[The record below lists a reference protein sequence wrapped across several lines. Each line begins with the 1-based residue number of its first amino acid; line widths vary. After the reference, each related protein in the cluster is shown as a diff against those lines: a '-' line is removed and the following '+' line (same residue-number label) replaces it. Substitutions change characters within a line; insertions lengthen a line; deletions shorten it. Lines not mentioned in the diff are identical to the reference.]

1 MPDEK
6 QLSLDQMRPG
16 QSGLILGIDGGHG
29 MIMRLSTLGI
39 IRGKK
44 ITKISSQLMR
54 GPVMIEVDRSRVA
67 LGHGMAKRILVQL
80 INRP

>member
-6 QLSLDQMRPG
+6 RVSLEQMRPG
-16 QSGLILGIDGGHG
+16 QSGIILGIDGGHG
-29 MIMRLSTLGI
+29 MVMRLNTLGI
-39 IRGKK
+39 IPGKK

-54 GPVMIEVDRSRVA
+54 GPVMIEVDRARVA
-67 LGHGMAKRILVQL
+67 LGFGMAKRILLQL

>member
-6 QLSLDQMRPG
+6 QVSLDRMRSG
-16 QSGLILGIDGGHG
+16 QSGLVLGIDGGHG
-29 MIMRLSTLGI
+29 MVMRLSTLGI
-39 IRGKK
+39 IPGKK

-54 GPVMIEVDRSRVA
+54 GPVMIEVDRTRVA
-67 LGHGMAKRILVQL
+67 LGYGMAKRILVQL

>member
-6 QLSLDQMRPG
+6 QVPLDQMRAG
-16 QSGLILGIDGGHG
+16 QSGLIMGIDGGHG
-29 MIMRLSTLGI
+29 MVMRLSTLGI
-39 IRGKK
+39 IQGKK

-54 GPVMIEVDRSRVA
+54 GPVMIEVDRTRVA
-67 LGHGMAKRILVQL
+67 LGFGMAKRILVQL

>member
-6 QLSLDQMRPG
+6 QVSLDRMRSG
-16 QSGLILGIDGGHG
+16 QSGLVLGIDGGHG
-29 MIMRLSTLGI
+29 MVIRLSTLGI
-39 IRGKK
+39 IPGKK

-54 GPVMIEVDRSRVA
+54 GPVMIEVDRTRVA
-67 LGHGMAKRILVQL
+67 LGYGMAKRILVQL

>member
-6 QLSLDQMRPG
+6 QVSLDRMRSG
-16 QSGLILGIDGGHG
+16 QSGLVLGIDGGHG
-29 MIMRLSTLGI
+29 MVMRLSTLGI
-39 IRGKK
+39 IPGKK

-54 GPVMIEVDRSRVA
+54 GPVMIEVDRTRVA
-67 LGHGMAKRILVQL
+67 LGFGMAKRILVQL

>member
-6 QLSLDQMRPG
+6 QVSLDRMRSG
-16 QSGLILGIDGGHG
+16 QSGLVLGIDGGHG
-29 MIMRLSTLGI
+29 MMMRLSTLGI
-39 IRGKK
+39 IPGKK

-54 GPVMIEVDRSRVA
+54 GPVMIEVDRTRVA
-67 LGHGMAKRILVQL
+67 LGFGMAKRILVQL

>member
-6 QLSLDQMRPG
+6 QVSLDRMRSG
-16 QSGLILGIDGGHG
+16 QSGLVLGIDGGHG
-29 MIMRLSTLGI
+29 MVMRLSTLGI
-39 IRGKK
+39 IPGKK

-54 GPVMIEVDRSRVA
+54 GPVMIEIDRTRVA
-67 LGHGMAKRILVQL
+67 LGYGMAKRLLVQL